1 MASPPR
7 DPPLKLPG
15 EMLGRFEILEKIGSG
30 SSADVFRAR
39 DPDNPE
45 PIAIKILNEGDDSN
59 EQRLERFQREARI
72 TATLNHPN
80 IVKIYQHG
88 CLDQLHYIAMELLA
102 GGSLL
107 DRLQGEYTAEKT
119 IRESARDTFP
129 SATVISTARQIAGAL
144 DHAHGRGVIHLD
156 LKPGNILFAENAA
169 TIKITDFGIALLN
182 GQNSGRS
189 QANGAAGTMASPRY
203 MSPEQA
209 SGLPPDSRSDLF
221 STGVILY
228 EMITGQKAFP
238 ADTLDELIDQ
248 VRSHRPVAIG
258 DLALGTEPA
267 LVAIIDKLLEKKP
280 GYRFDSAAGLVSA
293 LELAEE
299 KSS

>member
-15 EMLGRFEILEKIGSG
+15 EKLGRFEILEKIGSG
-30 SSADVFRAR
+30 SSADVFRVR

-45 PIAIKILNEGDDSN
+45 PIAIKILNEGDGSN

-72 TATLNHPN
+72 TATLDHPN

-88 CLDQLHYIAMELLA
+88 SLDQLHYIAMELLA
-102 GGSLL
+102 GGSLH
-107 DRLQGEYTAEKT
+107 DRLQGEYTAAKP
-119 IRESARDTFP
+119 IPESARETLS
-129 SATVISTARQIAGAL
+129 SATVVSIARQIAGAL

-156 LKPGNILFAENAA
+156 LKPGNILFAENAT

-182 GQNSGRS
+182 RQNSGGP
-189 QANGAAGTMASPRY
+189 QADGAAGTMASPRY

-209 SGLPPDSRSDLF
+209 SGLPPDGRSDLF
-221 STGVILY
+221 STGVMLY

-248 VRSHRPVAIG
+248 IRSDRPVAIG
-258 DLALGTEPA
+258 DLAPGTEPA
-267 LVAIIDKLLEKKP
+267 LAAVIDKLLEKKP
-280 GYRFDSAAGLVSA
+280 GHRFDSAAALVSA
-293 LELAEE
+293 LASALEIP
-299 KSS
+299 S